1 MSNFKV
7 DHYLLEGCGRCPLG
21 GTPECKVHNWTTEL
35 EILRSIVLSCGL
47 TEEVKWGVPCYTFD
61 QKNVLLLSAFRAHC
75 AISFFKGVLLDDK
88 KGLLEKPGPNSHA
101 GRIIKFTN
109 LEQVEQSAA
118 DVKQLI
124 LEAIQVEKTGLQ
136 VPRNN
141 TPEPLPVELETRF
154 AEDAILQTAF
164 EALTPGRQRGYIL
177 YFSAPKQSKTRQS
190 RIEKCVGKILNGEG
204 LHDKY
209 QKKKNS
215 NT

>member
-1 MSNFKV
+1 MSNLKV
-7 DHYLLEGCGRCPLG
+7 DHYLLEGCGRCPFG
-21 GTPECKVHNWTTEL
+21 GTPECKVHNWTAEL
-35 EILRSIVLSCGL
+35 EVLRSIVLSCGL
-47 TEEVKWGVPCYTFD
+47 TEEVKWGVPCYTID
-61 QKNVLLLSAFRAHC
+61 QKNVLLLGAFRAHC

-88 KGLLEKPGPNSHA
+88 KGLLEKPGPNSQA

-109 LEQVEQSAA
+109 LEQLEQSAA
-118 DVKQLI
+118 DVKQLV
-124 LEAIQVEKTGLQ
+124 LEAIYVEKIGLQ

-154 AEDAILQTAF
+154 AEDAVLQTAF

-209 QKKKNS
+209 QKKKKS